1 MSVLAPEVHNEL
13 AQLLDALQSSDNSV
27 RSQAEEHLANNWTTN
42 KPNMLLMGL
51 VEQIQGSNDPTVIYN
66 RTTILGLL
74 LILLDIPDPL
84 LCCRH
89 FPPDS
94 LQSSQFLS
102 LPQEEGYL
110 IRSKLLE
117 ALKSEGTNP
126 VRNKIGD
133 AVAEIAREYSDS
145 STSYHHD
152 FLIILPLFERLT
164 PRRSPMARDIGCS
177 L

>member
-94 LQSSQFLS
+94 LQSSQDT
-102 LPQEEGYL
+102 GW
-110 IRSKLLE
+110 
-117 ALKSEGTNP
+117 
-126 VRNKIGD
+126 GD
-133 AVAEIAREYSDS
+133 R
-145 STSYHHD
+145 
-152 FLIILPLFERLT
+152 
-164 PRRSPMARDIGCS
+164 
-177 L
+177 

>member
-66 RTTILGLL
+66 RTTILGCL
-74 LILLDIPDPL
+74 LILLDILDSL
-84 LCCRH
+84 LCCCH

-94 LQSSQFLS
+94 
-102 LPQEEGYL
+102 
-110 IRSKLLE
+110 
-117 ALKSEGTNP
+117 
-126 VRNKIGD
+126 V
-133 AVAEIAREYSDS
+133 
-145 STSYHHD
+145 
-152 FLIILPLFERLT
+152 
-164 PRRSPMARDIGCS
+164 
-177 L
+177 